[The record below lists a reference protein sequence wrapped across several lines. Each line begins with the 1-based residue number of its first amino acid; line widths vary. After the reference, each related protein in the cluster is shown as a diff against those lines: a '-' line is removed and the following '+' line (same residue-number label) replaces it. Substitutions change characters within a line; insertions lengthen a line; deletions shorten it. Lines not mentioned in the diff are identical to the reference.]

1 MNYLKPH
8 GPRGVMLL
16 GFAAVSL
23 TMGAAYAQAPSSRS
37 LKWLDD
43 VIPISILGWL
53 WVLGGVWLLLAA
65 FRIRQSWALAGF
77 AGLCFLWGS
86 AYGISCIINLANGQ
100 PPSGYTLVVV
110 FYGLATACGAA
121 VRMVN
126 PAQSH
131 IEVVVKPGPK
141 GGSHD

>member
-1 MNYLKPH
+1 MPNLKPH

-23 TMGAAYAQAPSSRS
+23 TMGAAYAQATSSRS

-43 VIPISILGWL
+43 VVPISILGWL
-53 WVLGGVWLLLAA
+53 WIIVGAWLLIAA

-77 AGLCFLWGS
+77 SGLCFLWGS
-86 AYGISCIINLANGQ
+86 AYAIASIINLANHQ
-100 PPSGYTLVVV
+100 PATGYTLVVV
-110 FYGLATACGAA
+110 FYGLAIACGAA